1 MKRLLLD
8 TNIVL
13 DVLLNRQPWMQNSQ
27 LLWQHHEK
35 EQCVI
40 FLSQEMISRIMFK
53 PHVQFYR
60 I

>member
-27 LLWQHHEK
+27 LLWQRHEK
-35 EQCVI
+35 SNV
-40 FLSQEMISRIMFK
+40 
-53 PHVQFYR
+53 
-60 I
+60 

>member
-27 LLWQHHEK
+27 LLWTKDVLGNSKPFNHAFVSAGLLK
-35 EQCVI
+35 R
-40 FLSQEMISRIMFK
+40 SQFT
-53 PHVQFYR
+53 
-60 I
+60 